1 MVIAIRVLAILVVA
15 GFAPVA
21 GAQTSTV
28 QLVNGDELHG
38 QIVERNA
45 AGVVLEH
52 PQLGRLEL
60 AGEDIESVF
69 ESDSDGSTPPAS
81 DASETDEAADDSAD
95 QAPGQSD
102 RERPGGFLGT
112 RILRGWTHRLGA
124 GFSGSIQGRSDTRL
138 NALFQTQSE
147 DEMWEFDSAYFVD
160 LGRDGGV
167 SKNQGFAQ
175 LTREWTLPN
184 APSGSRWLTF
194 GQGRWDRDQ
203 FQPWGHRL
211 SAAAGTGYRFLATET
226 SKLTGRIGINADKTF
241 GSEDRIQPEALV
253 GLNLTWR
260 PHPLHKI
267 VAKNDFFQSLTHT
280 SRRRTVQ
287 SFQWDIDISGGRG
300 LGLRLGAL
308 YRFDTEAADQHDFT
322 YLGSLTYEF

>member
-1 MVIAIRVLAILVVA
+1 M
-15 GFAPVA
+15 
-21 GAQTSTV
+21 
-28 QLVNGDELHG
+28 NGDELHG
-38 QIVERNA
+38 RIVERNA

-52 PQLGRLEL
+52 PELGRLEL
-60 AGEDIESVF
+60 AGEDVESVF
-69 ESDSDGSTPPAS
+69 EFDSDGSTPPPS
-81 DASETDEAADDSAD
+81 DAET
-95 QAPGQSD
+95 
-102 RERPGGFLGT
+102 GT

-124 GFSGSIQGRSDTRL
+124 GFSGSIQGRSNTQL

-147 DEMWEFDSAYFVD
+147 DETWEFDSAYFVD
-160 LGRDGGV
+160 LARDGGV
-167 SKNQGFAQ
+167 NKNQGFAQ
-175 LTREWTLPN
+175 LTREWHY
-184 APSGSRWLTF
+184 SDGRIRSRWLTF
-194 GQGRWDRDQ
+194 AQGRWDRDQ

-211 SAAAGTGYRFLATET
+211 SASAGAGYRFLATET
-226 SKLTGRIGINADKTF
+226 SKLTGRVGINANKTF

-260 PHPLHKI
+260 PHPAHKI

-287 SFQWDIDISGGRG
+287 SFQWDVDVSGGRG

-308 YRFDTEAADQHDFT
+308 YRFDTEAEDEHDFT